1 MDLLTTFYRDEGY
14 RDFTILSD
22 SVYYEPKKRGL
33 VVSLN
38 VDEGEKYKYRNFT
51 WEGNTLY
58 ETEILD
64 KALNLSS
71 GDAFSQSGFDKA
83 VFEEVQMGM
92 STGLALEGYTPISC
106 FPRFDFLMR
115 CMDALVNHL
124 DKVQYMTENIFQPK
138 VIIRTSIGAKF
149 PLDGGIQ
156 HTRDYT
162 QMMKDNL
169 TEIDVVLLDEPEEIF
184 SAFEHAYNKDGSTMI
199 VEWGDYYNE
208 K

>member
-1 MDLLTTFYRDEGY
+1 M
-14 RDFTILSD
+14 
-22 SVYYEPKKRGL
+22 
-33 VVSLN
+33 
-38 VDEGEKYKYRNFT
+38 KYKQELINSMEWLSEKDDTIFLGQSVSYGGNAIY
-51 WEGNTLY
+51 NTLSTLPQNKMI
-58 ETEILD
+58 ELP
-64 KALNLSS
+64 
-71 GDAFSQSGFDKA
+71 
-83 VFEEVQMGM
+83 VFEEVQLGMSMGM
-92 STGLALEGYTPISC
+92 ALEGHTPISC

-124 DKVQYMTENIFQPK
+124 DKFQYMTERVWNPK

-169 TEIDVVLLDEPEEIF
+169 TEIDVVLLNEPEEIF
-184 SAFEHAYNKDGSTMI
+184 PAFKKAYKREGSSLI